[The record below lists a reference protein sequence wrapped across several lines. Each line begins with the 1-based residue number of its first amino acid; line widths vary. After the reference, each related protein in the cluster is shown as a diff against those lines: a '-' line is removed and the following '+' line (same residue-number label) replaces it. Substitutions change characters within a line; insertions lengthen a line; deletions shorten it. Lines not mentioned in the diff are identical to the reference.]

1 MIKFFAASIYLLL
14 LTGCASSPM
23 LAGDSTSVR
32 KTVSFPKQGQQGH
45 ALLGGMI
52 HLRADYQS
60 GYVFK
65 LVSPLAMSF
74 ALGKI
79 RISSDEIMTQSALD
93 GEVVFCT
100 ISKTYLDPLTGPQAI
115 SCLQSIENGTFSK
128 IKAAPGA
135 MWFSKDLSPP
145 IKYIGSENAIAI
157 GDKLLKRELF
167 FNGGENGTLLFTE
180 KIYENSI
187 DTASKSKPLM
197 VKIESVPSKATL
209 DGAVINIIAFTNN
222 SLTYSLEKPWD

>member
-1 MIKFFAASIYLLL
+1 
-14 LTGCASSPM
+14 M

-32 KTVSFPKQGQQGH
+32 KTVTFPKQGQQGH
-45 ALLGGMI
+45 AVLGGMI

-65 LVSPLAMSF
+65 LVNPLAMSF

-79 RISSDEIMTQSALD
+79 SISSNEIMTQSALD

-100 ISKTYLDPLTGPQAI
+100 ISKTYLDPFTGPQAI
-115 SCLQSIENGTFSK
+115 SCLQSTENGTFNK
-128 IKAAPGA
+128 IKVAPGA

-145 IKYIGSENAIAI
+145 INYIGAEKAVAI
-157 GDKLLKRELF
+157 GGKPMKRELIF
-167 FNGGENGTLLFTE
+167 DGGQNGTLLFTE
-180 KIYENSI
+180 KIFENSI

-197 VKIESVPSKATL
+197 VKVESVPSKVTL
-209 DGAVINIIAFTNN
+209 DGVEINVTAFTNN